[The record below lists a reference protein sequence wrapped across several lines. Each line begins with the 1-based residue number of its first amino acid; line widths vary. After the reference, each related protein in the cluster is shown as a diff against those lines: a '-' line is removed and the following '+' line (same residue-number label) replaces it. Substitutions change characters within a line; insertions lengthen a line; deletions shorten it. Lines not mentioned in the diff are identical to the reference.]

1 MRGSCAR
8 GCIAVAQEYAW
19 QWYKRVHSS
28 CTRGMQ
34 ERMRGSGARVFF
46 FFFFFFSGVSGVSGA
61 RGMQEGEWQWWF
73 FFSW

>member
-1 MRGSCAR
+1 L
-8 GCIAVAQEYAW
+8 W
-19 QWYKRVHSS
+19 VH
-28 CTRGMQ
+28 
-34 ERMRGSGARVFF
+34 GSGVFF